1 MKRIAIVYAESKP
14 HVPALLAELRGWID
28 ERGWEATFYGS
39 RLHDPTAIAGATVA
53 MFYVGLLA
61 ERKAKN
67 GTLFQGLTA

>member
-1 MKRIAIVYAESKP
+1 MVNIEGKRVIVTGCASGIGASAVK
-14 HVPALLAELRGWID
+14 ALVR
-28 ERGWEATFYGS
+28 
-39 RLHDPTAIAGATVA
+39 AGATVA